1 MQRTISRAL
10 LAAITVAGAACGGE
24 DGDTTSAPSTP
35 YPLVDLVSTR
45 HDDAVIGQAG
55 WAHGQSATGDFDGDG
70 TPERAVIIANA
81 EDYRGRVLWNDG
93 QIWQVYIEEPD
104 GTRTY
109 VYKQFLQLGSVLARV
124 SRAEA
129 TDRPAAGNPAPS
141 RILLLEQV
149 PQRFSA
155 YEVHY
160 TGPGNAQV
168 VSLLQ
173 RDYDLRSLFQGTPD
187 P

>member
-1 MQRTISRAL
+1 MQRTISRAFV
-10 LAAITVAGAACGGE
+10 AAITVAGAACGGE
-24 DGDTTSAPSTP
+24 DAGSSTAQSIP
-35 YPLVDLVSTR
+35 YPAVDLVSPR
-45 HDDAVIGQAG
+45 HDDAVIGKAG

-70 TPERAVIIANA
+70 TAERAVIIANA

-124 SRAEA
+124 SRPE
-129 TDRPAAGNPAPS
+129 TPDPAATGKPTPS

-160 TGPGNAQV
+160 AGPGNAQAFA
-168 VSLLQ
+168 LLQ
-173 RDYDLRSLFQGTPD
+173 RTYDLRSLFQGTPD